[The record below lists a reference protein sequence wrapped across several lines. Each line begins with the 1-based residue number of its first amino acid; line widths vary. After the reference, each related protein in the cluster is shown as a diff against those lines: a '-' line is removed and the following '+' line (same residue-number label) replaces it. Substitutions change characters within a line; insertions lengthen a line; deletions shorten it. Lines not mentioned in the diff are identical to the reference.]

1 MYQFFVE
8 ENQLAGDR
16 ISILGSDVNHIKNV
30 LRMKQ
35 GERVRVSVKLERA
48 VSENASGNISLED
61 VSTSEDGIAQAS
73 SRSFFGTIE
82 AITDDEVIVLIES
95 EDENGTELANRIYL
109 FQGLPKGDKME
120 LIIQKAVELGVYEII
135 PVAMKNCVVKLD
147 DKKAASKVK
156 RWQAISESA
165 AKQSK
170 RTIIPEITMPL
181 SWKEA
186 LKKAEELDIVL
197 VPYENERGMEATRE
211 IMQNINR
218 GQSIGIFV
226 GAEGGFSTEEINQIA
241 PVENGENTT
250 KLSDNGKDKKEE
262 ASDCIQKKSHRI
274 SLGRRILRTETAG
287 LATLSMLIFC
297 LDE

>member
-1 MYQFFVE
+1 MYQFFVQE
-8 ENQLAGDR
+8 EQFSKDR
-16 ISILGSDVNHIKNV
+16 ICILGSDVNHIKNV
-30 LRMKQ
+30 LRMKR
-35 GERVRVSVKLERA
+35 GEQVR
-48 VSENASGNISLED
+48 ISISD
-61 VSTSEDGIAQAS
+61 NG
-73 SRSFFGTIE
+73 RSFFGFIDE
-82 AITDDEVIVLIES
+82 ISEEEVIVLIDS
-95 EDENGTELANRIYL
+95 EDKAGTELFNRIYL

-120 LIIQKAVELGVYEII
+120 LIIQKAVELGVYEVI

-147 DKKAASKVK
+147 EKKAASKVK

-170 RTIIPEITMPL
+170 RTLIPEIKMPL
-181 SWKEA
+181 TWKEA
-186 LKKAEELDIVL
+186 LKQAEELDIVL

-211 IMQNINR
+211 ILQGIQK

-226 GAEGGFSTEEINQIA
+226 GPEGGFSTEEIEAIA
-241 PVENGENTT
+241 PEIPQERE
-250 KLSDNGKDKKEE
+250 SASIDKKEN
-262 ASDCIQKKSHRI
+262 STVHRI

>member
-8 ENQLAGDR
+8 ENQLTGDR
-16 ISILGSDVNHIKNV
+16 IAILGSDVNHIKNV
-30 LRMKQ
+30 LRMKC
-35 GERVRVSVKLERA
+35 GEKVRVSVRTDA
-48 VSENASGNISLED
+48 QENE
-61 VSTSEDGIAQAS
+61 V
-73 SRSFFGTIE
+73 SRSYFGSIHTITENEVLVQIE
-82 AITDDEVIVLIES
+82 A
-95 EDENGTELANRIYL
+95 EDENGTELKNRIYL

-147 DKKAASKVK
+147 SKKADSKVK

-170 RTIIPEITMPL
+170 RTIIPEIQMPL

-186 LKKAEELDIVL
+186 LKKVEELDVVL

-211 IMQNINR
+211 IMQSIKP

-226 GAEGGFSTEEINQIA
+226 GPEGGFASEEISA
-241 PVENGENTT
+241 VGETE
-250 KLSDNGKDKKEE
+250 G
-262 ASDCIQKKSHRI
+262 HRI

-287 LATLSMLIFC
+287 LATLSMLVFC

>member
-1 MYQFFVE
+1 MYQFFVSPE
-8 ENQLAGDR
+8 Q
-16 ISILGSDVNHIKNV
+16 ISDKSVIITGTDVNHIKNV
-30 LRMKQ
+30 LRMKA
-35 GERVRVSVKLERA
+35 GERVRVSVRCDVNVQEQACQNRA
-48 VSENASGNISLED
+48 A
-61 VSTSEDGIAQAS
+61 

-82 AITDDEVIVLIES
+82 TIVEDEVIVKIES
-95 EDENGTELANRIYL
+95 EDENGTELSNRIYL

-147 DKKAASKVK
+147 DKKAGNKVK

-170 RTIIPEITMPL
+170 RTLIPEIQMPMT
-181 SWKEA
+181 WKEE
-186 LKKAEELDIVL
+186 LKKAEELDVML
-197 VPYENERGMEATRE
+197 VPYENERGMDATRE
-211 IMQNINR
+211 VLQNIQK
-218 GQSIGIFV
+218 GQSIGIFI
-226 GAEGGFSTEEINQIA
+226 GPEGGFAPEEIEM
-241 PVENGENTT
+241 VSG
-250 KLSDNGKDKKEE
+250 
-262 ASDCIQKKSHRI
+262 HRI

>member
-1 MYQFFVE
+1 MYQFFVQE
-8 ENQLAGDR
+8 EQFAGDR

-30 LRMKQ
+30 LRMKA
-35 GERVRVSVKLERA
+35 GERVRVSIA
-48 VSENASGNISLED
+48 ENG
-61 VSTSEDGIAQAS
+61 
-73 SRSFFGTIE
+73 RSFFGTIE
-82 AITDDEVIVLIES
+82 TILDDEVIVTIES
-95 EDENGTELANRIYL
+95 EDENGTELGNRIYL

-147 DKKAASKVK
+147 DKKAGNKVK

-170 RTIIPEITMPL
+170 RTLIPEVQMPL

-186 LKKAEELDIVL
+186 LKKEEELDVVL

-211 IMQNINR
+211 IMMKIQP

-226 GAEGGFSTEEINQIA
+226 
-241 PVENGENTT
+241 
-250 KLSDNGKDKKEE
+250 
-262 ASDCIQKKSHRI
+262 
-274 SLGRRILRTETAG
+274 
-287 LATLSMLIFC
+287 
-297 LDE
+297 

>member
-16 ISILGSDVNHIKNV
+16 IVILGSDVNHIKNV
-30 LRMKQ
+30 LRMKR
-35 GERVRVSVKLERA
+35 GERVRVSVRSSELEEVA
-48 VSENASGNISLED
+48 
-61 VSTSEDGIAQAS
+61 
-73 SRSFFGTIE
+73 SRSFFGTIDE
-82 AITDDEVIVLIES
+82 ISDDEVMVAIES
-95 EDENGTELANRIYL
+95 EDESGTELSNRIYL

-120 LIIQKAVELGVYEII
+120 LIIQKAVELGVYEVI

-147 DKKAASKVK
+147 DKKAGNKVK

-170 RTIIPEITMPL
+170 RTLIPEVQMPL

-186 LKKAEELDIVL
+186 LKKAEELDVVL
-197 VPYENERGMEATRE
+197 VPYENERGMDATRE
-211 IMQNINR
+211 IMQGILP

-226 GAEGGFSTEEINQIA
+226 GPEGGFAPEEIANVA
-241 PVENGENTT
+241 G
-250 KLSDNGKDKKEE
+250 
-262 ASDCIQKKSHRI
+262 HRI

>member
-8 ENQLAGDR
+8 ENQLAGDK
-16 ISILGSDVNHIKNV
+16 ITILGSDVNHIKNV
-30 LRMKQ
+30 LRMKG
-35 GERVRVSVKLERA
+35 GERVRVSL
-48 VSENASGNISLED
+48 SYNG
-61 VSTSEDGIAQAS
+61 
-73 SRSFFGTIE
+73 RSFFGIIDS
-82 AITDDEVIVLIES
+82 ITEDEVTVVIES
-95 EDENGTELANRIYL
+95 EDEKGTELTNRIYL

-147 DKKAASKVK
+147 DKKAGNKVK

-170 RTIIPEITMPL
+170 RTLIPEVQMPL
-181 SWKEA
+181 TWKEA
-186 LKKAEELDIVL
+186 MKKAEELDVVL
-197 VPYENERGMEATRE
+197 VPYECERGMEATRE
-211 IMQNINR
+211 VIEAIQP
-218 GQSIGIFV
+218 GQSIAIFI
-226 GAEGGFSTEEINQIA
+226 GPEGGFSPEEIEGICPTNQ
-241 PVENGENTT
+241 GEGFSQT
-250 KLSDNGKDKKEE
+250 LEE
-262 ASDCIQKKSHRI
+262 KSRRI